1 MPGQG
6 WIMVNVPE
14 YAWIN
19 CFDYARVI
27 NMLRYSYNHIIIIVT
42 SIRNIRNIIINMRYI
57 LEIFSVQFVYPG
69 ALLPFY
75 LFLTRVGT

>member
-1 MPGQG
+1 MPHYTLMPPNMPGHG

-42 SIRNIRNIIINMRYI
+42 IVLET
-57 LEIFSVQFVYPG
+57 LEI
-69 ALLPFY
+69 LL
-75 LFLTRVGT
+75 